1 MEVFLW
7 NLTID
12 VFAGAANAVAVGVR
26 GDLKANPAHRG
37 LRADPENPA
46 DRARKALPDRR
57 GRRARRVNRAGV
69 TAGVSRWVSCWKT
82 AEWNYSMVTFP

>member
-7 NLTID
+7 NLTIE
-12 VFAGAANAVAVGVR
+12 VFADAANAVAVGVR
-26 GDLKANPAHRG
+26 GDLKANPAHKA

-46 DRARKALPDRR
+46 DRARKALRD
-57 GRRARRVNRAGV
+57 RRARRVNRAGA

-82 AEWNYSMVTFP
+82 AEWNYSMATFP